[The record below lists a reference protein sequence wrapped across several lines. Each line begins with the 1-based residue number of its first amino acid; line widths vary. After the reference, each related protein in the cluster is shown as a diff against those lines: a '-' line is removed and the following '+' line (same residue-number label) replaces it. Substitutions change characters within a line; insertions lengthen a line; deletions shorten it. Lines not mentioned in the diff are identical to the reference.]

1 MPLAEVKKEDV
12 RKLAKYYGLP
22 NADKEESMGL
32 CFVGERGKFGDFICE
47 SCGVASHGS
56 NSWLAQY
63 VSKPAVQGYLVDA
76 EGKQLAPHKGLWHYT
91 VGQGAKLSGQ
101 LEPMF
106 VAKKCIGETGQDI
119 LVVPGS

>member
-47 SCGVASHGS
+47 SYGGVASF
-56 NSWLAQY
+56 
-63 VSKPAVQGYLVDA
+63 
-76 EGKQLAPHKGLWHYT
+76 QLMT
-91 VGQGAKLSGQ
+91 SSIRVETSGTGISRQ
-101 LEPMF
+101 
-106 VAKKCIGETGQDI
+106 CRGETIGAAQRS
-119 LVVPGS
+119 LALYRRPGRQAQRAARTDVRREEMYR